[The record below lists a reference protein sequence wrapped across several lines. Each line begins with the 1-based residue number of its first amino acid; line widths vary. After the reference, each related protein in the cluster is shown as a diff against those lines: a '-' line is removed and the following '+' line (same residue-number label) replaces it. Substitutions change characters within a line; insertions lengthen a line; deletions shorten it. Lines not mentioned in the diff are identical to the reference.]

1 MQVRSG
7 GRAGQIGEKARD
19 GNFHGQVTITDHQRE
34 RHVANDTGDNCDD
47 NGDDDNGDGQGGDL
61 VRPGTGDVQRNTLPS
76 G

>member
-19 GNFHGQVTITDHQRE
+19 GNFHGQVTMRITE
-34 RHVANDTGDNCDD
+34 KENNTGDNGDD
-47 NGDDDNGDGQGGDL
+47 DGDDDNGDGQGGDL
-61 VRPGTGDVQRNTLPS
+61 VRPGTGDVQRDSLPS

>member
-1 MQVRSG
+1 MQVRFG

-34 RHVANDTGDNCDD
+34 RHVAIDTGDD
-47 NGDDDNGDGQGGDL
+47 GDDDGDGQGGDL
-61 VRPGTGDVQRNTLPS
+61 VRPGTGDVQRDTLPS